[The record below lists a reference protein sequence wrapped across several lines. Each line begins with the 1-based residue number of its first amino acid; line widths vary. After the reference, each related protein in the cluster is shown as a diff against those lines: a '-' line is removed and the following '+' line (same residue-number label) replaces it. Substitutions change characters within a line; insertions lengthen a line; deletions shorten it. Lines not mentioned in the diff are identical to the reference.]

1 MRLAPEVETNLYRIT
16 QEALNNTHK
25 HAKAK
30 RVSVVL
36 EKRDDLIVLIIEDD
50 GVGFN
55 PKLKKN
61 RSRGLGLIG
70 MEERAALVGGTFEIE
85 SAPKQG
91 TTLYIRVAATFMKKE
106 KENA

>member
-1 MRLAPEVETNLYRIT
+1 M
-16 QEALNNTHK
+16 
-25 HAKAK
+25 
-30 RVSVVL
+30 L
-36 EKRDDLIVLIIEDD
+36 EKRDLIVLIIEDD

-91 TTLYIRVAATFMKKE
+91 TTIFIRVPALFVKREKK
-106 KENA
+106 NV